1 MGKLT
6 VKIAFSRDDF
16 REGLD
21 YYIDKGG
28 IVKKFSRDGEDC
40 SGRIDCE
47 FTVSE
52 YIKDEKLRSKI
63 KKEYGRLSDGPLDDE
78 RSSNVSYAYV
88 YNQADELLQVYMLN
102 EDDETEIKVYEIRD
116 LYQLYGL
123 NDQEINEGKRVLS
136 IIAMRDADEKT
147 DELKHRSI
155 LSLAAMLLSGAAFAV
170 GNDVVKLLSA
180 LIGTLGALVGGLSL
194 REKQRLNNIISY
206 HFNRLDYGERE
217 YDPEKRFE
225 LRCAPK
231 KYIKSELDR
240 LNIK

>member
-40 SGRIDCE
+40 SERIDCE
-47 FTVSE
+47 FTVIE
-52 YIKDEKLRSKI
+52 NIKNEKLRSRI

-102 EDDETEIKVYEIRD
+102 EDDETEIKGYEIRD

-123 NDQEINEGKRVLS
+123 NDREINEGKRVLS

-147 DELKHRSI
+147 DELKRRSI

-180 LIGTLGALVGGLSL
+180 LIGTLGALIGGLSL
-194 REKQRLNNIISY
+194 KEKRRLDYIISY

-217 YDPEKRFE
+217 YDAERRLE
-225 LRCAPK
+225 LRCDPK